1 MLLSYVFQKTG
12 RLTFEEK
19 CKLLEFTGMIVRE
32 TVFPPL
38 PALCKSGTG
47 CIDLSTHQEENTSSN
62 VLIYVEDLPRL
73 KSPRV
78 GSSRLKSGIYLT
90 FAITIKHKTFLK
102 TN

>member
-38 PALCKSGTG
+38 PAPCKSDTE
-47 CIDLSTHQEENTSSN
+47 CIDLSTHQEENTSNNNLNPSCIDT
-62 VLIYVEDLPRL
+62 VTTKDQL
-73 KSPRV
+73 K
-78 GSSRLKSGIYLT
+78 LL
-90 FAITIKHKTFLK
+90 L
-102 TN
+102 

>member
-47 CIDLSTHQEENTSSN
+47 CINLSTHQEENTSNNSLN
-62 VLIYVEDLPRL
+62 LSCIDTVTTKDQL
-73 KSPRV
+73 K
-78 GSSRLKSGIYLT
+78 LL
-90 FAITIKHKTFLK
+90 L
-102 TN
+102 